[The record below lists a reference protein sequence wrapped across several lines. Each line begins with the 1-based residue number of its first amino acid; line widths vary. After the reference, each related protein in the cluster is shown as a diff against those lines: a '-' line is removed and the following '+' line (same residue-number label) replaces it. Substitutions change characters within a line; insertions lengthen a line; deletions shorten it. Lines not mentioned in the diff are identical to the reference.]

1 MNEINELLKDLVP
14 LDEVATPVF
23 NLTVKSARSRAA
35 LNMLPVPAFR
45 LNGSRRGP
53 LYIHRTDLENYLAD
67 LQAKARAANQRMVRA
82 GAV

>member
-1 MNEINELLKDLVP
+1 MNEIMDMLNELVP

-23 NLTVKSARSRAA
+23 NLTVKAARHRAA

-53 LYIHRTDLENYLAD
+53 LYIHKTDREGYLNGVI
-67 LQAKARAANQRMVRA
+67 AKAKAANQQMAKA
-82 GAV
+82 GAI

>member
-1 MNEINELLKDLVP
+1 MGEIMDMLKDLVP

-23 NLTVKSARSRAA
+23 NLTVKAARHRAA

-45 LNGSRRGP
+45 LNGGRRGP
-53 LYIHRTDLENYLAD
+53 LYIHKADLEAHLANI
-67 LQAKARAANQRMVRA
+67 QAKARAANQLMVAA